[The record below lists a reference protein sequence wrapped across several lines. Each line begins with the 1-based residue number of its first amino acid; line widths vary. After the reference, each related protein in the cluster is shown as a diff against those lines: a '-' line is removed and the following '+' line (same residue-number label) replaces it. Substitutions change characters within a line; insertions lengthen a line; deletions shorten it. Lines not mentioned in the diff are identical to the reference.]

1 MLQRQRLCIR
11 VSVLNKQALLVRED
25 RQVYLKLQKTISVCL
40 DYSQLAHIKTE

>member
-25 RQVYLKLQKTISVCL
+25 RQGYLKLQK
-40 DYSQLAHIKTE
+40 QLAYA